1 LAFDIDGMDDD
12 VAGEEED
19 DGRGERELFMVGW

>member
-1 LAFDIDGMDDD
+1 MEDD
-12 VAGEEED
+12 VAGEDDD